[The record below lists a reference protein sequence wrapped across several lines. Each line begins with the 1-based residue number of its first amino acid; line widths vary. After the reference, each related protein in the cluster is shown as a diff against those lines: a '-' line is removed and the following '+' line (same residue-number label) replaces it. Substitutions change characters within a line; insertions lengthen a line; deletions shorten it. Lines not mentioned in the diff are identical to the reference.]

1 MQGAPISLGE
11 ASRKHRGRELTEVR
25 ILPDPA
31 ALAEEAARE
40 FQSACADA
48 IRDRG
53 VFRVGLSGGSTPRAL
68 HQRLTRAPFRAG
80 IDWKRVRFFWGDERC
95 VPPDNERSN
104 YRMARE
110 TLLGPLR
117 IPGRQ
122 VFRMRGEDEPRAA
135 AAAYESVLA
144 AELDGESPPR
154 LDLVFL
160 GLGPDGHTL
169 SLFPGTRA
177 IGERDRAVVAN
188 YVPRFREWRLTLTY
202 PTLNASRRVV
212 FLAEGESKREPATEI
227 LKRKR
232 GSRDLPASGVHPR
245 RGSLLWLLDEAAGRD
260 L

>member
-1 MQGAPISLGE
+1 MGE
-11 ASRKHRGRELTEVR
+11 ASRKHRGKELGRPTFTEVR
-25 ILPDPA
+25 ILPTPA
-31 ALAEEAARE
+31 DLAEEGARVFAAAARE
-40 FQSACADA
+40 A
-48 IRDRG
+48 IHARG
-53 VFRVGLSGGSTPRAL
+53 VFRVALSGGSTPRAL
-68 HQRLTRAPFRAG
+68 HERLTRAPFRAG

-95 VPPDNERSN
+95 VPPDNARSN

-135 AAAYESVLA
+135 AAAYATALA
-144 AELDGESPPR
+144 AELGGREPR
-154 LDLVFL
+154 LDLALL

-169 SLFPGTRA
+169 SLFPGTHALRERA
-177 IGERDRAVVAN
+177 RSVAAN
-188 YVPRFREWRLTLTY
+188 YVPKFRQWRLTMTY
-202 PTLNASRRVV
+202 TTLNASRQVV
-212 FLAEGESKREPATEI
+212 FLAEGESKRRPATEI

-245 RGSLLWLLDEAAGRD
+245 PGSLLWLLDEAAGRD